1 MLTEKAISKI
11 LHQLVFKCDSVIIYY
26 QFTFHIYLSHLSLR
40 AKVEADLSSTLNS
53 RNLKFQL

>member
-11 LHQLVFKCDSVIIYY
+11 LHQLVFNFDSVIIYY
-26 QFTFHIYLSHLSLR
+26 QFTFYIYLSHLSLR
-40 AKVEADLSSTLNS
+40 VKVEADLSSTLNS